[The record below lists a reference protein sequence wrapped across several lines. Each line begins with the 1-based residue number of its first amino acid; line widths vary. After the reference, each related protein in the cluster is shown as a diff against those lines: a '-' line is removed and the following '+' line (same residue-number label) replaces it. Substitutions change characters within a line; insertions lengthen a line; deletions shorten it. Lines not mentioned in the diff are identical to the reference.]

1 MENFIADI
9 SLYWYIVFIVIGF
22 LAGYVD
28 AVAGGGGMLQVP
40 VLLLSGMPPV
50 MVLATNKMVSIFGT
64 AMAIIK
70 YGLSKKIN
78 WHVIK
83 IAILACLVTSF
94 IGSQLVMQ
102 LSSDTISWLIILCIP
117 FALLA
122 LFYKDSVKRESIGF
136 SNKSI
141 LLSTTPVG
149 FYDGLLGPGTG
160 TYLALSMKRF
170 LNLDL
175 LSATATAKP
184 LNFATNFGAL
194 LAFVSVNAV
203 VWSVAIPMLIANMI
217 GGYVGS
223 HYAIKNGEQF
233 IKKMMLTVLAIILI
247 ANIFKL
253 I

>member
-1 MENFIADI
+1 MENFAIEI
-9 SLYWYIVFIVIGF
+9 SFYWYVAFIIIGF

-64 AMAIIK
+64 AMAILK

-83 IAILACLVTSF
+83 IAIVACLVASF

-102 LSSDTISWLIILCIP
+102 LSSDTISWLIIACIP
-117 FALLA
+117 FALIA
-122 LFYKDSVKRESIGF
+122 LFYKDNVKRESIGF
-136 SNKSI
+136 SNRSI
-141 LLSTTPVG
+141 LLSTTPIG

-160 TYLALSMKRF
+160 TYLALCMKRF

-233 IKKMMLTVLAIILI
+233 IKKMMLFVLFIILV
-247 ANIFKL
+247 ANIIKL